1 MRKICALIMT
11 SFYLLLSTGAYA
23 CLLHCTTDYLSSRLE
38 AKPTVHG
45 PENEHAHDEQESD
58 DDCDKGDCNCCY
70 HHGTYVVK
78 ENAKIITHFVFQPV
92 DFAITVLPREG
103 FSFEPLIFANEVSW
117 PRSTGPPF
125 PRNQPLYIFNR
136 TLLI

>member
-23 CLLHCTTDYLSSRLE
+23 CLLHCTTDYLSAQLE
-38 AKPTVHG
+38 NKSEKQGKSEDHG
-45 PENEHAHDEQESD
+45 HDEKDSD
-58 DDCDKGDCNCCY
+58 DDCSTGNCNCCY

-78 ENAKIITHFVFQPV
+78 ENSTITTHFIFSPT
-92 DFAITVLPREG
+92 DFAIVLFHTDG
-103 FSFEPLIFANEVSW
+103 FFYIPLKSTYKVSW

-125 PRNQPLYIFNR
+125 LSTRPIYISNR

>member
-38 AKPTVHG
+38 TKSEVHVS
-45 PENEHAHDEQESD
+45 ENEHAHDEQESD
-58 DDCDKGDCNCCY
+58 DDCSKGDCNCCY

-78 ENAKIITHFVFQPV
+78 ENAKIVTHFVLQPA
-92 DFAITVLPREG
+92 DFAIVILRTENLLFV
-103 FSFEPLIFANEVSW
+103 PLMMTNAVSW

-125 PRNQPLYIFNR
+125 VASQRLYISNR